1 MLLGQTQET
10 LFCISTDVQQLLVV
24 KVEQDWRP
32 GLGQE
37 DPTEVFYINEELEE
51 EWTNQEADI
60 TSLTFTRVKSEDD
73 DDEEKSQSSQ
83 QYHSELKRTR
93 TTLELQIVRR
103 SPVSQ

>member
-37 DPTEVFYINEELEE
+37 DPTE